1 MSEIAVK
8 GCIFQASLDPGVGT
22 ITAGLSTT
30 TKESDKVAVDS
41 KGVYFEKITVTVASG
56 SSVVLN
62 SPPSGAGSNTG
73 TLAQAD
79 TIDIMG
85 TANNILDSK
94 SSKAVQKDDS
104 GSKVLTFTFPTST
117 TPPSTM
123 TYPVNVTVKVLDAG
137 QLYVVAS

>member
-1 MSEIAVK
+1 MSEITVK
-8 GCIFQASLDPGVGT
+8 GCIFQAYLDTGVGT

-30 TKESDKVAVDS
+30 TKESNKVAVDS

-62 SPPSGAGSNTG
+62 SIPPGASENTG
-73 TLAQAD
+73 TLAKAD
-79 TIDIMG
+79 TIDIIG

-94 SSKAVQKDDS
+94 SNVAVQKDDS
-104 GSKVLTFTFPTST
+104 GSKVLTFTFPTGSNPPT
-117 TPPSTM
+117 T
-123 TYPVNVTVKVLDAG
+123 TYPVKVNVKVADSG